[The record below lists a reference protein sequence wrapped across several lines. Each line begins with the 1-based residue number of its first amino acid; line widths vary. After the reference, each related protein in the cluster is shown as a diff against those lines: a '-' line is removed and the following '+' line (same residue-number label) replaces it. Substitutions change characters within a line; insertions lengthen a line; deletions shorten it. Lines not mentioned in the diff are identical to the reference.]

1 MRVQLHHGVPLH
13 GAGLDRATNAAEAA
27 AVAAA
32 AARWDVAL
40 SASPTRRRWRRAY
53 PGRHDIWEIGQPR
66 LDGLVRAGPDAV
78 VRARR
83 LYGVE
88 PGQVTVLYSPTG
100 REYPPQGRRG
110 LLLDAEWLADELGP
124 HVVVLQ
130 RHGDT
135 YAPGSTARHPR
146 VRDVSRHLVLEPL
159 LLAADLLITDY
170 SAVVCDYVLLDR
182 PIVLHAP
189 DWESFRR
196 TTGVAVDLLA
206 DPPGVVVRDAAE
218 LLAVWRGGL
227 LDGPEA
233 AAARA
238 RLRRWCCPNE
248 DGRAAERLVSRL
260 FLAPELGAGQTP
272 AS

>member
-1 MRVQLHHGVPLH
+1 M
-13 GAGLDRATNAAEAA
+13 
-27 AVAAA
+27 
-32 AARWDVAL
+32 
-40 SASPTRRRWRRAY
+40 WRRAY